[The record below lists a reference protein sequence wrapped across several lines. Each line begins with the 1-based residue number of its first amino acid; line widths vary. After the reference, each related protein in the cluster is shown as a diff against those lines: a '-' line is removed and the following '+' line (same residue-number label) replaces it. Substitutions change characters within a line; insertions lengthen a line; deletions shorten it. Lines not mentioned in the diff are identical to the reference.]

1 MEDQI
6 RGEVAEMIRGELKDP
21 RIGFTTVTRVE
32 LTGDLARARV
42 LVSVMGSAEAQAE
55 TLAGLVSAAG
65 FLRHELGRR
74 LRLRRVP
81 ELVFAL
87 DRGVEVGERIEE
99 LLRKIKGSQI

>member
-6 RGEVAEMIRGELKDP
+6 RVEVAKMIHRELKDP

-42 LVSVMGSAEAQAE
+42 LVSVLGSAEAQEE
-55 TLAGLVSAAG
+55 TLAGLLSATR

-81 ELVFAL
+81 ELVFVL
-87 DRGVEVGERIEE
+87 DRGAEAGERIEE
-99 LLRKIKGSQI
+99 LLRKLKEPGE